1 MCGWPLVSLFYT
13 GIPESPWHIF
23 MIIRACSTSSVA
35 YFCTTGMLWHNYY
48 THIYTPY
55 NFISSMDSTKKEANN
70 REIHLFAHKCSP
82 YPHTPRSIFKIFQH
96 LPNGIST
103 QYQLGSTCLHY
114 TFHYYQKK
122 KKYICN
128 RLLLYLFGQP
138 KRQIRV
144 SEPP

>member
-1 MCGWPLVSLFYT
+1 
-13 GIPESPWHIF
+13 

-122 KKYICN
+122 KEIYMQQVTALPFWTTEAPDTSFRTTVKSQTGY
-128 RLLLYLFGQP
+128 LL
-138 KRQIRV
+138 
-144 SEPP
+144 EPNYSDPV

>member
-1 MCGWPLVSLFYT
+1 
-13 GIPESPWHIF
+13 

-55 NFISSMDSTKKEANN
+55 NFISSMDSTKKKQITEKYTCLPTNAH
-70 REIHLFAHKCSP
+70 RIHILHD
-82 YPHTPRSIFKIFQH
+82 
-96 LPNGIST
+96 
-103 QYQLGSTCLHY
+103 QYSRFFSTCPTEFRLNISWVRLVC
-114 TFHYYQKK
+114 TTLSTITKKK